1 MKRTRLFL
9 IAVMAVMPM
18 MAFAGKAK
26 VLKIDF
32 KNPIA
37 ERKAGGSSLDLMSIV
52 NGTPGSV
59 TLLSY
64 INAIDAAAQDKNIG
78 MIYMT
83 PENVSCGTAQLEEL
97 RAALERFRKAG
108 KPIVAYCENFSNGSY
123 YLASVA
129 DKVILDPAAES
140 MITGVGT
147 QMIFLKDVL
156 DALGVD
162 VQLIRHGKYKA
173 AGEMYTR
180 SEASPEN
187 RLQNEALVGSIWNT
201 ISTQIAASRGCTPE
215 QFNQW
220 VENLDMINANDYK
233 DKGLVDETWY
243 KDEVDK
249 YLCEQNGVNKIS
261 EVSFVKIN
269 KYASKLKKGSRKN
282 KIAVVYADGEI
293 VIEGSDADIVG
304 SKMAN
309 TLRKV
314 REDKKVKA
322 VVFRVNSPGGS
333 AQAAEAIRHELQL
346 LRAEKPVIVSFGDYA
361 ASGGYWISA
370 ESDYIFSDYN
380 TLTGSIGV
388 FGLIPSVGNAI
399 RKNLKVNIET
409 VGTTSHSDM
418 MSGMRKLNDQE
429 VKYVQRQIE
438 KIYDDFTSLVS
449 NGRGMS
455 KDSVDAI
462 GQGRIWSGSDAIRI
476 GLVDKQGG
484 IQDAIDYAAQK
495 VGLSKEDYRLSI
507 YPVAKDVS
515 LLQMLSGG
523 ASDDPEETL
532 TTSVESQPSLIDLFP
547 AIARMR
553 ELSAPSIWLVSEKKN
568 YFCSAF
574 LKGTRFA
581 RRAWRNW

>member
-1 MKRTRLFL
+1 MKKLRLFI
-9 IAVMAVMPM
+9 IAVLAVMPM

-37 ERKAGGSSLDLMSIV
+37 ERKSGGSSLDLMSIV

-64 INAIDAAAQDKNIG
+64 ISAIDAAAQDKNIG

-129 DKVILDPAAES
+129 DKVILDPASES

-220 VENLDMINANDYK
+220 VENLDMIHAADYK

-249 YLCEQNGVNKIS
+249 YLAEQNGVSKIS

-282 KIAVVYADGEI
+282 KIAIVYADGEI
-293 VIEGSDADIVG
+293 VNEGSDADIVG

-314 REDKKVKA
+314 RDDKKVKA

-429 VKYVQRQIE
+429 VEYIQRQIE

-462 GQGRIWSGSDAIRI
+462 GQGRVWSGADAMRI

-507 YPVAKDVS
+507 YPVAKEVS

-532 TTSVESQPSLIDLFP
+532 TTSVESQPSLTDLFP

-553 ELSAPSIWLVSEKKN
+553 ELSAPSMMLRMESLMEIK
-568 YFCSAF
+568 
-574 LKGTRFA
+574 
-581 RRAWRNW
+581 

>member
-1 MKRTRLFL
+1 MKKLRLFI
-9 IAVMAVMPM
+9 IAVLAVMPM

-37 ERKAGGSSLDLMSIV
+37 ERKSGGSSMDLMSIV

-64 INAIDAAAQDKNIG
+64 ISAIDAAAQDKNIG

-129 DKVILDPAAES
+129 DKVILDPASES

-187 RLQNEALVGSIWNT
+187 RLQNEVLVGSIWKT

-220 VENLDMINANDYK
+220 VENLDMIHAADYK
-233 DKGLVDETWY
+233 AKGLVDETWY

-282 KIAVVYADGEI
+282 KIAIVYADGEI
-293 VIEGSDADIVG
+293 VNSGSDADIVG

-314 REDKKVKA
+314 RDDKKVKA

-429 VKYVQRQIE
+429 VEYVQRQIE

-462 GQGRIWSGSDAIRI
+462 GQGRVWSGADAMRI

-507 YPVAKDVS
+507 YPVAKEVS

-532 TTSVESQPSLIDLFP
+532 TTSVESQPSLTDLFP

-553 ELSAPSIWLVSEKKN
+553 ELRTPSMMLRMESMMEIK
-568 YFCSAF
+568 
-574 LKGTRFA
+574 
-581 RRAWRNW
+581 

>member
-1 MKRTRLFL
+1 MKKLRLFI
-9 IAVMAVMPM
+9 IAVLAVMPM

-64 INAIDAAAQDKNIG
+64 ISAIDAAAQDKNIG

-129 DKVILDPAAES
+129 DKVILDPASES

-220 VENLDMINANDYK
+220 VENLDMIHATDYK

-249 YLCEQNGVNKIS
+249 YLAEQNGVSKIS

-282 KIAVVYADGEI
+282 KIAIVYADGEI
-293 VIEGSDADIVG
+293 VNSGSDADIVG

-409 VGTTSHSDM
+409 IGTTSHSDM

-429 VKYVQRQIE
+429 VEYIQRQIE

-462 GQGRIWSGSDAIRI
+462 GQGRVWSGSDAMRI

-484 IQDAIDYAAQK
+484 IQDAIDYAARK

-532 TTSVESQPSLIDLFP
+532 TTSVESQPSLTDLFP

-553 ELSAPSIWLVSEKKN
+553 ELRTPSMMLRMESMMEIK
-568 YFCSAF
+568 
-574 LKGTRFA
+574 
-581 RRAWRNW
+581 

>member
-220 VENLDMINANDYK
+220 VENLDMINATDYK

-532 TTSVESQPSLIDLFP
+532 TTSVESQPSLTDLFP

-553 ELSAPSIWLVSEKKN
+553 DLSAPSMMLRMESMMEIK
-568 YFCSAF
+568 
-574 LKGTRFA
+574 
-581 RRAWRNW
+581 

>member
-553 ELSAPSIWLVSEKKN
+553 ELSAPSMMLRMESMMEIK
-568 YFCSAF
+568 
-574 LKGTRFA
+574 
-581 RRAWRNW
+581 

>member
-18 MAFAGKAK
+18 MVFAGKAK

-129 DKVILDPAAES
+129 DKVILDPASES

-187 RLQNEALVGSIWNT
+187 RLQNEVLVGSIWKT

-220 VENLDMINANDYK
+220 VENLDMIHAADYK

-249 YLCEQNGVNKIS
+249 YLCEQNGVSKIS

-293 VIEGSDADIVG
+293 VNSGSDADIVG

-314 REDKKVKA
+314 RDDKKVKA

-429 VKYVQRQIE
+429 VEYIQRQIE

-462 GQGRIWSGSDAIRI
+462 GQGRVWSGADAMRI

-507 YPVAKDVS
+507 YPVTKEVS

-532 TTSVESQPSLIDLFP
+532 TTSVESQPSLTDLFP

-553 ELSAPSIWLVSEKKN
+553 ELSAPSMMLRMESMMEIK
-568 YFCSAF
+568 
-574 LKGTRFA
+574 
-581 RRAWRNW
+581 

>member
-1 MKRTRLFL
+1 MKKLRLF
-9 IAVMAVMPM
+9 IVAVLAVLPM

-37 ERKAGGSSLDLMSIV
+37 ERKAGGSSMDLMSIV

-64 INAIDAAAQDKNIG
+64 ISAIDAAAQDKNIG

-129 DKVILDPAAES
+129 DKVILDPASES

-187 RLQNEALVGSIWNT
+187 RLQNEVLVGSIWKT

-220 VENLDMINANDYK
+220 VENLDMIHAADYK
-233 DKGLVDETWY
+233 AKGLVDETWY

-249 YLCEQNGVNKIS
+249 YLCEQNGVSKIS

-293 VIEGSDADIVG
+293 VNSGSDADIVG

-429 VKYVQRQIE
+429 VEYIQRQIE

-462 GQGRIWSGSDAIRI
+462 GQGRVWSGADAMRI

-532 TTSVESQPSLIDLFP
+532 TTSVESQPSLTDLFP

-553 ELSAPSIWLVSEKKN
+553 ELRTPSMMLRMESMMEIK
-568 YFCSAF
+568 
-574 LKGTRFA
+574 
-581 RRAWRNW
+581 

>member
-233 DKGLVDETWY
+233 VKGLVDETWY

-293 VIEGSDADIVG
+293 VNSGSDADIVG

-314 REDKKVKA
+314 RDDKKVKA

-515 LLQMLSGG
+515 LLQMLAGG

-532 TTSVESQPSLIDLFP
+532 TTSVESQPSLTDLFP

-553 ELSAPSIWLVSEKKN
+553 ELSAPSMMLRMESMMEIK
-568 YFCSAF
+568 
-574 LKGTRFA
+574 
-581 RRAWRNW
+581 

>member
-1 MKRTRLFL
+1 MKKLRLFI
-9 IAVMAVMPM
+9 IAVLAVMPM

-37 ERKAGGSSLDLMSIV
+37 ERKSGGSSMDLMSIV

-129 DKVILDPAAES
+129 DKVILDPASES

-187 RLQNEALVGSIWNT
+187 RLQNEVLVGSIWKT

-220 VENLDMINANDYK
+220 VENLDMIHAADYK
-233 DKGLVDETWY
+233 AKGLVDETWY

-249 YLCEQNGVNKIS
+249 YLAEQNGVSKIS

-293 VIEGSDADIVG
+293 VNSGSDADIVG

-314 REDKKVKA
+314 RDDKKVKA

-429 VKYVQRQIE
+429 VEYIQRQIE

-462 GQGRIWSGSDAIRI
+462 GQGRVWSGADAMRI

-532 TTSVESQPSLIDLFP
+532 TTSVESQPSLTDLFP

-553 ELSAPSIWLVSEKKN
+553 ELRTPSMMLRMESMMEIK
-568 YFCSAF
+568 
-574 LKGTRFA
+574 
-581 RRAWRNW
+581 

>member
-1 MKRTRLFL
+1 MKKLRLFI
-9 IAVMAVMPM
+9 IAVLAVMPM

-64 INAIDAAAQDKNIG
+64 ISAIDAAAQDKNIG

-129 DKVILDPAAES
+129 DKVILDPASES

-187 RLQNEALVGSIWNT
+187 RLQNEVLVGSIWKT

-220 VENLDMINANDYK
+220 VENLDMIHAADYK
-233 DKGLVDETWY
+233 AKGLVDETWY

-249 YLCEQNGVNKIS
+249 YLCEQNGVSKIS

-282 KIAVVYADGEI
+282 KLAVVYADGEI
-293 VIEGSDADIVG
+293 VNSGSDADIVG

-429 VKYVQRQIE
+429 VEYIQRQIE

-462 GQGRIWSGSDAIRI
+462 GQGRVWSGADAMRI

-532 TTSVESQPSLIDLFP
+532 TTSVESQPSLTDLFP

-553 ELSAPSIWLVSEKKN
+553 ELRTPSMMLRMESMMEIK
-568 YFCSAF
+568 
-574 LKGTRFA
+574 
-581 RRAWRNW
+581 

>member
-18 MAFAGKAK
+18 MVFAGKAK

-64 INAIDAAAQDKNIG
+64 ISAIDAAAQDKNIG

-129 DKVILDPAAES
+129 DKVILDPASES

-187 RLQNEALVGSIWNT
+187 RLQNEVLVGSIWKT

-220 VENLDMINANDYK
+220 VENLDMIHAADYK
-233 DKGLVDETWY
+233 AKGLVDETWY

-293 VIEGSDADIVG
+293 VNSGSDADIVG

-314 REDKKVKA
+314 RDDKKVKA

-429 VKYVQRQIE
+429 VEYIQRQIE

-462 GQGRIWSGSDAIRI
+462 GQGRVWSGADAMRI

-507 YPVAKDVS
+507 YPVAKEVS

-532 TTSVESQPSLIDLFP
+532 TTSVESQPSLTDLFP

-553 ELSAPSIWLVSEKKN
+553 ELSAPSMMLRMESMMEIK
-568 YFCSAF
+568 
-574 LKGTRFA
+574 
-581 RRAWRNW
+581 

>member
-18 MAFAGKAK
+18 MVFAGKAK

-64 INAIDAAAQDKNIG
+64 ISAIDAAAQDKNIG

-129 DKVILDPAAES
+129 DKVILDPASES

-220 VENLDMINANDYK
+220 VENLDMIHATDYK

-293 VIEGSDADIVG
+293 VNSGSDADIVG

-314 REDKKVKA
+314 RDDKKVKA

-429 VKYVQRQIE
+429 VEYIQRQIE

-462 GQGRIWSGSDAIRI
+462 GQGRVWSGADAMSI

-507 YPVAKDVS
+507 YPVAKEVS

-532 TTSVESQPSLIDLFP
+532 TTSVESQPSLTDLFP

-553 ELSAPSIWLVSEKKN
+553 ELRTPSMMLRMESIMEIK
-568 YFCSAF
+568 
-574 LKGTRFA
+574 
-581 RRAWRNW
+581 

>member
-18 MAFAGKAK
+18 MVFAGKAK

-64 INAIDAAAQDKNIG
+64 ISAIDAAAQDKNIG

-129 DKVILDPAAES
+129 DKVILDPASES

-220 VENLDMINANDYK
+220 VENLDMIHAADYK

-293 VIEGSDADIVG
+293 VNSGSDADIVG

-314 REDKKVKA
+314 RDDKKVKA

-429 VKYVQRQIE
+429 VEYIQRQIE

-462 GQGRIWSGSDAIRI
+462 GQGRVWSGADAMRI

-507 YPVAKDVS
+507 YPVAKEVS

-532 TTSVESQPSLIDLFP
+532 TTSVESQPSLTDLFP

-553 ELSAPSIWLVSEKKN
+553 ELSAPSMMLRMESMMEIK
-568 YFCSAF
+568 
-574 LKGTRFA
+574 
-581 RRAWRNW
+581 